1 MKISKKNRFFAEKKW
16 QCGIILFFQGKNGWG
31 WEDVG
36 EKHGRMWWA
45 GACLCVNSAI
55 NKIYD
60 GTIVLLLTFPQKKFR
75 SRANYSKNFEEKG

>member
-36 EKHGRMWWA
+36 EKHGRMLV
-45 GACLCVNSAI
+45 GGCMFVCQL
-55 NKIYD
+55 
-60 GTIVLLLTFPQKKFR
+60 R
-75 SRANYSKNFEEKG
+75 H